1 MRKTEVSI
9 SIEGEILRLYAIT
22 AKTRVAF
29 KGLTFLGLALTL
41 ILPQLSFAQD
51 DQAAP
56 NSTTPLLFPAPTTKG
71 IIGQKDAGAL
81 AEVTAHLQAVSA
93 TGWRDL
99 EGTGTLTFPAGDTH
113 SASLYL
119 LRSTH
124 SRLDIVMDSG
134 TRSLRLRNSVGSFQ
148 DERNNQG
155 ALLPGTNRAGI
166 VAFPR
171 VWFDAATSPRIS
183 LYDQGP
189 YTARGQTLHRI
200 TLEYPLFSSTSSSG
214 GPTVAT
220 DLYFDSNTHLLLYSV
235 DALSFS
241 SSPNQAFSRITSY
254 GGYQAF
260 NGVLIPSTIGQS
272 LNGQLEWTLQLSQV
286 TTNTNPPVSTFSF

>member
-1 MRKTEVSI
+1 MNNAERMKTA
-9 SIEGEILRLYAIT
+9 ILRTLK
-22 AKTRVAF
+22 AKKRAACVVLASYSA
-29 KGLTFLGLALTL
+29 LLALAPL
-41 ILPQLSFAQD
+41 AAQAQETD
-51 DQAAP
+51 SAAP
-56 NSTTPLLFPAPTTKG
+56 TASLLTFPAPLPTGVLGVK
-71 IIGQKDAGAL
+71 QQLAL
-81 AEVTAHLQAVSA
+81 DEINAHIHAVSA
-93 TGWRDL
+93 NGWQDL
-99 EGTGTLTFPAGDTH
+99 EGTGTLTFPAGDAH

-119 LRSTH
+119 LRSAH

-134 TRSLRLRNSVGSFQ
+134 TRSLRLRGSVGSFQ
-148 DERNNQG
+148 DEHGNQG
-155 ALLPGTNRAGI
+155 SLLPGTNRAGI

-171 VWFDAATSPRIS
+171 VWFDAATSPLTS

-189 YTARGQTLHRI
+189 YTGTGQTLHRI
-200 TLEYPLFSSTSSSG
+200 TLEYSLSLSTSFFG

-220 DLYFDSNTHLLLYSV
+220 DLYFDPNTHLLLYSV

-241 SSPNQAFSRITSY
+241 SSPNQTFSRITSY

-286 TTNTNPPVSTFSF
+286 TTDTNPPVSTFAF